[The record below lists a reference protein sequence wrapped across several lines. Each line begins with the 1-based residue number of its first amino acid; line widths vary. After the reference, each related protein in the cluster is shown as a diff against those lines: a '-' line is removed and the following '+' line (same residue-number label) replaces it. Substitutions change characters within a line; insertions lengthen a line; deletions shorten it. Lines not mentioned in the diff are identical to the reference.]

1 VHTEDLDDEGDKT
14 ESGDVIATEAE
25 VRREIETVHR
35 NKSLKRR
42 LLRSAYLILQTT
54 TRLRVGY
61 TPEDLLA
68 DAALAVLERRRKWP
82 TNRVDLPGLLVGVM
96 KSLAWNREQTLT
108 KASPQLA
115 LESDLQRPEGEES
128 PLDQLAVDHGTP
140 EQVLEESQT
149 RAEEDAALTIL
160 RANFGPDELP
170 GRILDEIRKREGR
183 TQAEIRSALGVSESD
198 YWNAFKAVRRAAD
211 NFNKRKG

>member
-1 VHTEDLDDEGDKT
+1 MHTEDSDDEDDKAQP
-14 ESGDVIATEAE
+14 GDVIATEAE
-25 VRREIETVHR
+25 VRREIEMVHR
-35 NKSLKRR
+35 NKSLKKR
-42 LLRSAYLILQTT
+42 LLRAAYVILQTT
-54 TRLRVGY
+54 TRLRAGY
-61 TPEDLLA
+61 TPDDLLA

-108 KASPQLA
+108 KASPQVA
-115 LESDLQRPEGEES
+115 LESDLQRPEGDES
-128 PLDQLAVDHGTP
+128 LLDQLAVDQGTP
-140 EQVLEESQT
+140 EQVLDDSQT
-149 RAEEDAALTIL
+149 RAEEDAVLTIL
-160 RANFGPDELP
+160 RASFGPDELP
-170 GRILDEIRKREGR
+170 GRILDEIRKREGH